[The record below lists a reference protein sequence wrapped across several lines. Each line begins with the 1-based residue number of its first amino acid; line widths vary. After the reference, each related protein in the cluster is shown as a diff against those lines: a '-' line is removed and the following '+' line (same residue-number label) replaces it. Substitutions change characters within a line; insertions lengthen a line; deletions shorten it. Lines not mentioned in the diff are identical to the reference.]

1 MMEDPINSPRYE
13 FLDPCTSRA
22 SIMSKDYLFR
32 AKRASDKVWIFGDL
46 IHSDEK
52 VYIHN
57 GLAGTYY
64 EVDENTIGE
73 HIGFPDC
80 NSNSIFEGDIVY
92 FYDDRELKYVI
103 EYSVRAAAYVARL
116 VGANNDDPRM
126 WSHLVAWP
134 YMEAKVIGNIHDN
147 PELIENK

>member
-1 MMEDPINSPRYE
+1 MMEDPINVPRYE
-13 FLDPCTSRA
+13 FLEPFAIMPC
-22 SIMSKDYLFR
+22 IMSKDYLFR
-32 AKRASDKVWIFGDL
+32 AKRASDKEWVIGDL
-46 IHSDEK
+46 VHLDEK

-73 HIGFPDC
+73 HIGFADY
-80 NSNSIFEGDIVY
+80 NSNLIFEGDIVC
-92 FYDDRELKYVI
+92 FYDDRVLEYVI

-116 VGANNDDPRM
+116 IGAKNDDPRM
-126 WSHLVAWP
+126 WSHLIAWP
-134 YMEAKVIGNIHDN
+134 YMKVKVIGNIHDN

>member
-32 AKRASDKVWIFGDL
+32 AKRTLDREWVFGDL
-46 IHSDEK
+46 FRFDEK

-57 GLAGTYY
+57 GLAGTYN

-103 EYSVRAAAYVARL
+103 EYSIRAAAYIARL
-116 VGANNDDPRM
+116 VDAKNDDPRM
-126 WSHLVAWP
+126 WSHLIAWQ
-134 YMEAKVIGNIHDN
+134 YMKANVIGNIHDN

>member
-32 AKRASDKVWIFGDL
+32 AKRTLDREWVFGDL
-46 IHSDEK
+46 FRFDEK

-73 HIGFPDC
+73 HIGFADY
-80 NSNSIFEGDIVY
+80 NSNLIFEGDIVY
-92 FYDDRELKYVI
+92 FYGDRELEYVI

-116 VGANNDDPRM
+116 VGANNEDYRM

-134 YMEAKVIGNIHDN
+134 YMEVRVIGNIYDN
-147 PELIENK
+147 PELTENK

>member
-1 MMEDPINSPRYE
+1 MVK
-13 FLDPCTSRA
+13 T
-22 SIMSKDYLFR
+22 YLFR
-32 AKRASDKVWIFGDL
+32 AKRTFNREWVFGDL
-46 IHSDEK
+46 LRFEERA
-52 VYIHN
+52 YIHN

-73 HIGFPDC
+73 HIGFADY
-80 NSNSIFEGDIVY
+80 NSNLLFEGDIVY
-92 FYDDRELKYVI
+92 FYGDRELKYVI